1 VSPADHE
8 QLDQRYW
15 QLERQLQDLHAGKV
29 VRGDPTTIEG
39 QLLEAQDGSNT
50 CWARIIS
57 TAGHYHEPGRRMLD
71 RAVRHWQ

>member
-39 QLLEAQDGSNT
+39 QLLEAQDEIEYLLGEDYFNSRT
-50 CWARIIS
+50 L
-57 TAGHYHEPGRRMLD
+57 P
-71 RAVRHWQ
+71 